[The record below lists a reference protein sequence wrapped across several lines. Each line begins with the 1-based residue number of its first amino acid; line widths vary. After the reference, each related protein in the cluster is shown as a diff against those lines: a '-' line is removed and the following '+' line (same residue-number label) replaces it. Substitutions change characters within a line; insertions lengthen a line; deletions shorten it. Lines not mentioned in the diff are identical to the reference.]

1 MKLKRLFLAFLLI
14 LGLLIVPA
22 CSMEDGYLN
31 PNVGDD
37 QGDAY
42 DGTLD
47 NNTEGTNR
55 DNGYTNGTDGTGTNG
70 TTDRTLDNENMND
83 LNQ

>member
-22 CSMEDGYLN
+22 CSMEDGYLD

-37 QGDAY
+37 QTDTY

-47 NNTEGTNR
+47 NNN
-55 DNGYTNGTDGTGTNG
+55 NGTDG
-70 TTDRTLDNENMND
+70 TTDRTLDNQNMND